1 MEFQGRKNYYGS
13 FAGQISDHDYLGDS
27 KNQSGDDDLEI
38 ITRESRFS
46 RGDIRYTFASDFND
60 LSTLEH
66 SNSRPRGNRSGFK
79 AEEGVNPLDLLALK
93 EIQGVAYNEKPIKTL
108 LDDKKYLDYKLPV
121 IQFEELRLISIKI
134 APSTKYNAV
143 SPSAMASSASLIL
156 IGNTSSEIL
165 VFNQSGQELITLKPK
180 KGQGQVTCIDISEDE
195 LFAVAGYHSGQLCL
209 WDLKNG
215 KSKKASAAIHKKPVL
230 SVKFWKGVKENV
242 ISGDILGRVV
252 ISEYQKALVSTK
264 VVSYELVKDEVGPV
278 LSIEPLRPER
288 MWPHPTDTHRVVAI
302 AGMKKIV
309 IYTLEPEVQKIFVI
323 DKPVGLADAACPCI
337 SWKLGMSP
345 EDSSPL
351 HHILAI
357 AWGQRLV
364 LYTFK
369 FAGTEGINA
378 TGFLDTDTEIKAMF
392 WMSYEIILTINN
404 AREIRVTS
412 SREFNT
418 MLGECGKRVILEET
432 NANRDLALQSYLKTE
447 NNKEVLTYHNTIKS
461 QNRVVFLLGNNL
473 FHKGQLLNWKECL
486 EELTRKSDWLGALA
500 IALNLYQGR
509 GKKLYGVPRNK
520 DELRVV
526 LYEFLYNFARVV
538 MLPWSLK
545 IAVSIEF
552 CIGIEALDYFFDTLF
567 DYFIDQGGAQE
578 NLQLMLNTLEPY
590 ILIGE
595 IKSIPTE
602 ILGKM
607 IGFYLN
613 AKQHVLIERIIV
625 HLEPTCIDPRHVI
638 PACEE
643 HNLLTAYI
651 FINTNSTMQSF
662 VNPLKKIYKTM
673 TKQKDF
679 QPKLFFCYKILWYYR
694 LCLRGDTFPFGKILP
709 EMYNSVVAGICKW
722 LIKRK
727 HLQSLLQMDS
737 VAVLGVLWIAFE
749 ESAPAAVV
757 CAGAEGSPS
766 YLELVGKLQSV
777 CTHGT
782 FLFHQF
788 NVFVLKTAELE
799 HVVLSKEIYIE
810 VAKYFLT
817 TNRPFNNDVVTAR
830 DIDQY
835 ITNYAK
841 MADKNRQFISF
852 SDEEKGNLL
861 LKLLRKFE
869 ISSKDVMELYA
880 FAENSKLTELQIYL
894 LEKKKEYSKC
904 VRKFVE
910 CPVLEIQRKVF
921 RWLNEVF
928 KDLSIA
934 EQEMLKTELMIYLN
948 QLVEIDSD
956 LTAKFVTEWYQ
967 NKHLEI
973 VRKLNNAP
981 KLQMKYLGELV
992 KEAIEEDLVFK
1003 YVVLLCQNDPK
1014 KVKSFLEHREDY
1026 NFDECLIE
1034 CMKYQVVEAAAFL
1047 HEKLGN
1053 VKDALDLLINRAE
1066 RYKNDFL
1073 NNSKLLECIDFIEE
1087 DIQQCILL
1095 CSRNVSRLDYTEI
1108 EEYFFL
1114 VLQTIL
1120 ELYRDMSDY
1129 FPFNPNLEGKIH
1141 SLIKETLEQMMA
1153 LINFNKIITFII
1165 AKFDKIPFK
1174 HFKESIFQV
1183 LSQHS
1188 YQKNIVK
1195 RAINLISND
1204 IKTMTD
1210 NLFGYQTRGVTSQE
1224 TCMSCGLGMNSDK
1237 KERII
1242 VFICGHGFHRRCVKQ
1257 GQCSVCLSQD
1267 TKKGKGIIS
1276 NSR

>member
-1 MEFQGRKNYYGS
+1 
-13 FAGQISDHDYLGDS
+13 
-27 KNQSGDDDLEI
+27 
-38 ITRESRFS
+38 
-46 RGDIRYTFASDFND
+46 
-60 LSTLEH
+60 
-66 SNSRPRGNRSGFK
+66 
-79 AEEGVNPLDLLALK
+79 
-93 EIQGVAYNEKPIKTL
+93 
-108 LDDKKYLDYKLPV
+108 
-121 IQFEELRLISIKI
+121 
-134 APSTKYNAV
+134 
-143 SPSAMASSASLIL
+143 
-156 IGNTSSEIL
+156 
-165 VFNQSGQELITLKPK
+165 
-180 KGQGQVTCIDISEDE
+180 
-195 LFAVAGYHSGQLCL
+195 
-209 WDLKNG
+209 
-215 KSKKASAAIHKKPVL
+215 
-230 SVKFWKGVKENV
+230 
-242 ISGDILGRVV
+242 
-252 ISEYQKALVSTK
+252 
-264 VVSYELVKDEVGPV
+264 
-278 LSIEPLRPER
+278 
-288 MWPHPTDTHRVVAI
+288 
-302 AGMKKIV
+302 
-309 IYTLEPEVQKIFVI
+309 
-323 DKPVGLADAACPCI
+323 
-337 SWKLGMSP
+337 
-345 EDSSPL
+345 
-351 HHILAI
+351 
-357 AWGQRLV
+357 
-364 LYTFK
+364 
-369 FAGTEGINA
+369 
-378 TGFLDTDTEIKAMF
+378 
-392 WMSYEIILTINN
+392 
-404 AREIRVTS
+404 
-412 SREFNT
+412 
-418 MLGECGKRVILEET
+418 
-432 NANRDLALQSYLKTE
+432 
-447 NNKEVLTYHNTIKS
+447 
-461 QNRVVFLLGNNL
+461 
-473 FHKGQLLNWKECL
+473 
-486 EELTRKSDWLGALA
+486 
-500 IALNLYQGR
+500 
-509 GKKLYGVPRNK
+509 
-520 DELRVV
+520 
-526 LYEFLYNFARVV
+526 
-538 MLPWSLK
+538 
-545 IAVSIEF
+545 
-552 CIGIEALDYFFDTLF
+552 
-567 DYFIDQGGAQE
+567 
-578 NLQLMLNTLEPY
+578 MLNTLEPY

-1014 KVKSFLEHREDY
+1014 KVKSFLEHRED
-1026 NFDECLIE
+1026 
-1034 CMKYQVVEAAAFL
+1034 
-1047 HEKLGN
+1047 
-1053 VKDALDLLINRAE
+1053 
-1066 RYKNDFL
+1066 
-1073 NNSKLLECIDFIEE
+1073 
-1087 DIQQCILL
+1087 
-1095 CSRNVSRLDYTEI
+1095 
-1108 EEYFFL
+1108 
-1114 VLQTIL
+1114 
-1120 ELYRDMSDY
+1120 
-1129 FPFNPNLEGKIH
+1129 
-1141 SLIKETLEQMMA
+1141 
-1153 LINFNKIITFII
+1153 
-1165 AKFDKIPFK
+1165 
-1174 HFKESIFQV
+1174 
-1183 LSQHS
+1183 
-1188 YQKNIVK
+1188 
-1195 RAINLISND
+1195 
-1204 IKTMTD
+1204 
-1210 NLFGYQTRGVTSQE
+1210 
-1224 TCMSCGLGMNSDK
+1224 
-1237 KERII
+1237 
-1242 VFICGHGFHRRCVKQ
+1242 
-1257 GQCSVCLSQD
+1257 
-1267 TKKGKGIIS
+1267 
-1276 NSR
+1276 